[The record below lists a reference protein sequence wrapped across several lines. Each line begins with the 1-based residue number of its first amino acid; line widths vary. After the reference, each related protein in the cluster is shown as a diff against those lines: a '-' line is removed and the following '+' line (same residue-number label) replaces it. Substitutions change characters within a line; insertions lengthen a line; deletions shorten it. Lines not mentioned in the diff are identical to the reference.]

1 MSDKTLH
8 TPARSGKIQAWEISP
23 EEGTEEHEK
32 RTSCGWNYSSSVL
45 RDAPQAAADR
55 EDSGGGQR
63 VLLRGIFAVGKQ
75 SCDVQLTDSRL
86 VWSPIL
92 PERPPGEDLNL
103 NPQQKEEFLDLKD
116 MFAVKMK
123 RRCCAGKHN
132 GGTLLGI
139 TIFICLRKGQN
150 KLKDSAFDLGN
161 TSEDHCNVWFKQL
174 KEILSGFPN
183 RPKSLKIII
192 NPHSH
197 KREASRVYSDDV
209 EPLFKLADIQTDV
222 TITEY
227 EGHALCLLKE
237 LNLQEFD
244 GLVCVGG
251 DGFTNEVAHG
261 LLLRA
266 QMDAGRG
273 TGFDFTPVRASLPLG
288 VIPAGSTNIIAYTLH
303 GVKHP
308 VTAALHI
315 IMGHFQPVDVCTFSA
330 NDRLLR
336 FGFSSMFGFGSRALA
351 LAEKNRWMPSSQRT
365 DFAVLRT
372 LAKLK
377 SESCTLSFLPVNNSL
392 QMSQPD
398 KRNKKNEKI
407 HKLDNAEQWQS
418 MKGHFLNVSI
428 MAIPCLCSM
437 APRGLAP
444 NTKLNDG
451 TMALIV
457 VRNTSHAEFVKH
469 LKRYNSFQ
477 NQFDFSFVETYSV
490 QEVRLCPSTE
500 GVRGRD
506 YEGGNKDL
514 RALSSEPKFPW
525 NVDGDL
531 MEMASE
537 VHVRL
542 HPQLIN
548 LYGGIIDELEESK
561 IKCSCL

>member
-1 MSDKTLH
+1 MSDRTLY
-8 TPARSGKIQAWEISP
+8 TPSRRGKVQAWGRSP
-23 EEGTEEHEK
+23 EEGTEKWEREM
-32 RTSCGWNYSSSVL
+32 SCGQTASSPVPRCS
-45 RDAPQAAADR
+45 PQAAVAR
-55 EDSGGGQR
+55 EDSGGSQR

-75 SCDVQLTDSRL
+75 SCDVQLTESRL
-86 VWSPIL
+86 VWRPIL
-92 PERPPGEDLNL
+92 PERPLGEDLNL
-103 NPQQKEEFLDLKD
+103 NHQQKEEFLDLKD

-123 RRCCAGKHN
+123 RRCCAGKHK

-139 TIFICLRKGQN
+139 TIFICLRKGHN
-150 KLKDSAFDLGN
+150 KLKDSAIDLGN
-161 TSEDHCNVWFKQL
+161 TSEDHCDVWFKKL
-174 KEILSGFPN
+174 KEILNGFPH
-183 RPKSLKIII
+183 RPKYLKIII

-197 KREASRVYSDDV
+197 KREATSVYSEEV

-237 LNLQEFD
+237 FNLQEFD
-244 GLVCVGG
+244 GVVCVGG

-266 QMDAGRG
+266 QLDARG
-273 TGFDFTPVRASLPLG
+273 STGSVFNPVKASLPLG
-288 VIPAGSTNIIAYTLH
+288 IIPAGSTNITAYTLH

-315 IMGHFQPVDVCTFSA
+315 IMGHFQPVDVCTFST

-351 LAEKNRWMPSSQRT
+351 LAEKNRWMPSSQRR

-377 SESCTLSFLPVNNSL
+377 SENCTLSFLTVSSTPQVSK
-392 QMSQPD
+392 PD
-398 KRNKKNEKI
+398 KRKKKNEQI
-407 HKLDNAEQWQS
+407 HKVDNSEQWQS
-418 MKGHFLNVSI
+418 MKGNFLNVSI

-469 LKRYNSFQ
+469 LKRYASFQ

-490 QEVRLCPSTE
+490 QEVKLCPSTN
-500 GVRGRD
+500 GVCERD

-514 RALSSEPKFPW
+514 QALSTEAIFPW

-531 MEMASE
+531 MEVASE
-537 VHVRL
+537 VHIRL

-548 LYGGIIDELEESK
+548 LYGGIIEELEESK